1 MSLKVTVTGI
11 EHVTATLG
19 KMGQVVGTDMHQA
32 FDQVGRMMQRVARSE
47 VPEAPLSNWG
57 AWNAIVGRRINVSAG
72 RETSRRRNLS
82 FSKSKAVSGLD
93 LFVTIKKKGP
103 QRIELGAY
111 VGNRDPAGSIYELAG
126 SRMDKS
132 TKAVGGSALFRQN
145 LNKRYSGKRFP
156 RVLYPAQQKAD
167 SWGVSYLERALQQS
181 VSKVQSMMD
190 RG

>member
-32 FDQVGRMMQRVARSE
+32 FDQVGRMMQRTARAE
-47 VPEAPLSNWG
+47 QPDAPLSNWG
-57 AWNAIVGRRINVSAG
+57 DWFAITGRRVNVTRGTTSA
-72 RETSRRRNLS
+72 SRRNLS
-82 FSKSKAVSGLD
+82 FDRSKAMSRLE

-111 VGNRDPAGSIYELAG
+111 VGDRDAASSIYEKAG
-126 SRMDKS
+126 KNPAA
-132 TKAVGGSALFRQN
+132 KAGRGATFKAN
-145 LNKRYSGKRFP
+145 LNRKRGSMYP
-156 RVLYPAQQKAD
+156 RVLSPAQKKAD
-167 SWGVSYLERALQQS
+167 SWGLPYLERAVQQS